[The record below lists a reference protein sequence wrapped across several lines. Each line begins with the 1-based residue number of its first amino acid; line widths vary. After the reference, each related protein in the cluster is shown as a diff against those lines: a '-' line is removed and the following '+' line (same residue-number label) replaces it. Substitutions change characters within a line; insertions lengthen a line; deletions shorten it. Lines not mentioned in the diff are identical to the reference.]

1 MFVEFQTTDEARKV
15 CAMQLSYEDQPLAM
29 MLKYVHHVFITKAHF
44 LQIDNVPIL
53 VRFDYCEN
61 KCIEKG
67 IDPNTLRTDFGASK
81 ESRKP
86 DRGQGRNA
94 RKPERDYRCLFKIT
108 GAKPDSEWSP
118 IRVCSRTLGSR
129 DCNKLC
135 LLSETQIMSCLER
148 GRKVRYCVLG

>member
-1 MFVEFQTTDEARKV
+1 MY
-15 CAMQLSYEDQPLAM
+15 S
-29 MLKYVHHVFITKAHF
+29 
-44 LQIDNVPIL
+44 IL

-94 RKPERDYRCLFKIT
+94 RKPERDYRHLFKIT
-108 GAKPDSEWSP
+108 GVKPDSEWSP
-118 IRVCSRTLGSR
+118 IRVCSRVTTVTTFVYYQKLKCMVLFRSR
-129 DCNKLC
+129 QKSTVPCFGLN
-135 LLSETQIMSCLER
+135 STETGLDISSINCYWMKR
-148 GRKVRYCVLG
+148 RKRLYYRVM